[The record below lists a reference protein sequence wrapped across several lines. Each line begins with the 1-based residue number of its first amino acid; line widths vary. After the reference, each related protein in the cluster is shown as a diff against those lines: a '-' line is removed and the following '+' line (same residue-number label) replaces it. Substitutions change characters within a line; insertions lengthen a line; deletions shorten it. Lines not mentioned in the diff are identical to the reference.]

1 MYEFD
6 DSRLEKLADMREE
19 GVSPYPHNFTVTH
32 TAAEAVEMM
41 GDRDNETLAEDETV
55 VTVAGRLMFRNLMGK
70 AGFARIQDRSG
81 RVQVYVKKNIVGEEA
96 FATWK
101 RLDVGD
107 HIHVSGRFMR
117 TRTGE
122 ATIQATTLALAGKCI
137 ASMPDK
143 HKGITDIEFKSRQR
157 YVDLFMDPA
166 SAETFRRRSEIV
178 RYTREFFAARDY
190 LEVETP
196 MMHVIPGGAT
206 ARPFITHHNALD
218 MDLYMRVAP
227 ELYLKRLVVGGFE
240 RVFEINRNFRNEGVS
255 TKHNPEFTM
264 LEFYEAYQTWHG
276 LMDLTEDLVSGMA
289 EHVTGDHAV
298 EYGDVT
304 LNFAKPWRRL
314 PMADAI
320 AEYAGMSADDARD
333 VDALRERWL
342 KDHPKDAT
350 DPDLP
355 TTLGKW
361 YELFMDA
368 YVEENLVQPTFI
380 THFPVEISPLSRR
393 SETEPGI
400 AERFELFIAGREIA
414 NGFNE
419 LNDPVDQ
426 AGRFEAQAKSREA
439 GDDEAMYFDADYI
452 RALTYGLPPTAGEGI
467 GIDRLVMLLTNRA
480 SIREVILFPTLRPE
494 APKAAEADAHGEDA
508 TD

>member
-6 DSRLEKLADMREE
+6 ESRQEKIAGLREE
-19 GVSPYPHNFTVTH
+19 GIEPYPHNLSVTH
-32 TAAEAVEMM
+32 TAAEAVALM
-41 GDRDNETLAEDETV
+41 GDRENEALAEDPTE

-81 RVQVYVKKNIVGEEA
+81 RVQVYLKKNTIGEEA
-96 FATWK
+96 FAIWK
-101 RLDVGD
+101 KLDVGD
-107 HIHVSGRFMR
+107 HVHIRGKFMR

-122 ATIQATTLALAGKCI
+122 ATIQALTLSLAGKCI

-157 YVDLFMDPA
+157 YVDLFMDPD

-178 RYTREFFAARDY
+178 RYTRQFFTDRDY

-196 MMHVIPGGAT
+196 MMHVIPGGAA
-206 ARPFITHHNALD
+206 ARPFVTHHNALD
-218 MDLYMRVAP
+218 MELYMRVAP
-227 ELYLKRLVVGGFE
+227 ELYLKRLVVGGFD
-240 RVFEINRNFRNEGVS
+240 RVFEVNRNFRNEGVS

-276 LMDLTEDLVSGMA
+276 LMELTEDLVSGMA
-289 EHVTGDHAV
+289 THVTGSNEV
-298 EYGDVT
+298 EYGEIT
-304 LNFAKPWRRL
+304 LDFAKPWRRL
-314 PMADAI
+314 KMSDAI
-320 AEYAGMSADDARD
+320 AEYAGMEPGA
-333 VDALRERWL
+333 V
-342 KDHPKDAT
+342 T
-350 DPDLP
+350 DPDALKARWLEDHPNDAKDPRLP
-355 TTLGKW
+355 TTVGKW
-361 YELFMDA
+361 YEMFMDA

-426 AGRFEAQAKSREA
+426 AARFEAQAKSREA
-439 GDDEAMYFDADYI
+439 GDDEAMYFDSDYI

-467 GIDRLVMLLTNRA
+467 GIDRLVMLLTNRQ

-494 APKAAEADAHGEDA
+494 RVQGADSEEGD

>member
-6 DSRLEKLADMREE
+6 DSRLEKLAAMREE
-19 GVSPYPHNFTVTH
+19 GLEPYPHNLDVTH
-32 TAAEAVEMM
+32 TAQQVVDLI
-41 GDRDNETLAEDETV
+41 GDRDNEALAEDETE
-55 VTVAGRLMFRNLMGK
+55 VTLAGRLMFRNLMGK
-70 AGFARIQDRSG
+70 AGFARIQDRTG
-81 RVQVYVKKNIVGEEA
+81 RIQIYIKKNVVGEDA
-96 FATWK
+96 FAVWK
-101 RLDVGD
+101 KLDVGD

-122 ATIQATTLALAGKCI
+122 ATVQATRLALAGKCI

-157 YVDLFMDPA
+157 YVDLFMDPD

-206 ARPFITHHNALD
+206 ARPFVTHHNALD
-218 MDLYMRVAP
+218 MELYMRVAP
-227 ELYLKRLVVGGFE
+227 ELYLKRLVVGGFD

-289 EHVTGDHAV
+289 EHVTGDTKV
-298 EYGDVT
+298 DYGAVT

-320 AEYAGMSADDARD
+320 AEYAGMTSEEARD
-333 VDALRERWL
+333 VDALKARWL
-342 KDHPKDAT
+342 RDHPKDAT

-355 TTLGKW
+355 ATLGKW

-393 SETEPGI
+393 SDTEPGI

-439 GDDEAMYFDADYI
+439 GDDEAMYFDSDYI

-467 GIDRLVMLLTNRA
+467 GIDRLVMLLTNRQ

-494 APKAAEADAHGEDA
+494 VARPAGADDEPGDDTA
-508 TD
+508 

>member
-6 DSRLEKLADMREE
+6 TERLEKVEGLRED
-19 GVSPYPHNFTVTH
+19 GVAPYPHNLSVTH
-32 TAAEAVEMM
+32 TASEVVALM
-41 GDRDNETLAEDETV
+41 GDRDNETLGEDETV
-55 VTVAGRLMFRNLMGK
+55 VTIAGRLMFRNLMGK
-70 AGFARIQDRSG
+70 AGFARIQDRTG
-81 RVQVYVKKNIVGEEA
+81 RVQVYIKKDIVGEEA
-96 FATWK
+96 FAIWK
-101 RLDVGD
+101 KFDLGD
-107 HIHVSGRFMR
+107 HVHVSGTFMR

-122 ATIQATTLALAGKCI
+122 ATISARTICLAGKCI
-137 ASMPDK
+137 ASLPDK
-143 HKGITDIEFKSRQR
+143 YKGITDIELKSRQR
-157 YVDLFMDPA
+157 YVDLFMDPDA
-166 SAETFRRRSEIV
+166 AETFRRRSEVV

-206 ARPFITHHNALD
+206 ARPFTTHHNALD
-218 MDLYMRVAP
+218 MELYMRVAP

-276 LMDLTEDLVSGMA
+276 LMELTEDLVSGMA
-289 EHVTGDHAV
+289 QHICGTKEVV
-298 EYGDVT
+298 YGDLT

-314 PMADAI
+314 KMSEAI
-320 AEYAGMSADDARD
+320 AQYSGMSIED
-333 VDALRERWL
+333 VTQPDALRACWL
-342 KDHPKDAT
+342 KDHPKDAK
-350 DPDLP
+350 DPKLP

-361 YELFMDA
+361 YEWFMDE
-368 YVEENLVQPTFI
+368 YVEENLQQPTFI

-393 SETEPGI
+393 SETEEGI
-400 AERFELFIAGREIA
+400 AERFELFIAGKEIA

-426 AGRFEAQAKSREA
+426 AGRFMSQVESREA
-439 GDDEAMYFDADYI
+439 GDDEAMYFDSDYI
-452 RALTYGLPPTAGEGI
+452 RALTYGLPPTAGEGL
-467 GIDRLVMLLTNRA
+467 GIDRLVMLLTNRQ

-494 APKAAEADAHGEDA
+494 KTLSPSPDSEEGSDD
-508 TD
+508 

>member
-6 DSRLEKLADMREE
+6 ESRLEKIAGLREE
-19 GVSPYPHNFTVTH
+19 GIAPYPHNLSVSH
-32 TAAEAVEMM
+32 TAAEAVAMM
-41 GDRDNETLAEDETV
+41 GERDNEALAEDPTE

-81 RVQVYVKKNIVGEEA
+81 RVQVYVKKNTIGEDA
-96 FATWK
+96 FAIWK
-101 RLDVGD
+101 KLDVGD
-107 HIHVSGRFMR
+107 HIHIRGKFMR

-122 ATIQATTLALAGKCI
+122 ATIQATTLSLAGKCI

-143 HKGITDIEFKSRQR
+143 HKGIRDIEFKSRQR
-157 YVDLFMDPA
+157 YVDLFMDPE

-178 RYTREFFAARDY
+178 RYTRQFFTDRDH

-196 MMHVIPGGAT
+196 MMHVIPGGAA
-206 ARPFITHHNALD
+206 ARPFVTHHNALD

-227 ELYLKRLVVGGFE
+227 ELYLKRLVVGGFD

-276 LMDLTEDLVSGMA
+276 LMELTEDLVSGMA
-289 EHVTGDHAV
+289 IHVTGAKEV
-298 EYGDVT
+298 EYGDIT
-304 LNFAKPWRRL
+304 LDFSKPWRRL
-314 PMADAI
+314 KMADAI
-320 AEYAGMSADDARD
+320 AQYAGMEADAVTDPEALKARWI
-333 VDALRERWL
+333 E
-342 KDHPKDAT
+342 DHPKDAK
-350 DPDLP
+350 DPKMP
-355 TTLGKW
+355 TTVGKW

-368 YVEENLVQPTFI
+368 YVEEHLVQPTFI

-426 AGRFEAQAKSREA
+426 AERFEAQAKSREA
-439 GDDEAMYFDADYI
+439 GDDEAMYFDSDYI

-467 GIDRLVMLLTNRA
+467 GIDRLVMLLTNRQ

-494 APKAAEADAHGEDA
+494 RVQGADSEESD

>member
-1 MYEFD
+1 MYDFD
-6 DSRLEKLADMREE
+6 ESRLEKLDTMRASGNE
-19 GVSPYPHNFTVTH
+19 PYPHNLSITH
-32 TAAEAVEMM
+32 TTAQVVDMM
-41 GDRDNETLAEDETV
+41 GDRDNEALAADTTEV
-55 VTVAGRLMFRNLMGK
+55 IVAGRLMFRNLMGK
-70 AGFARIQDRSG
+70 AGFARIQDRTG
-81 RVQVYVKKNIVGEEA
+81 RVQVYIKKNKVGEDA
-96 FATWK
+96 FAIWK

-107 HIHVSGRFMR
+107 HIHVVGRFMR

-122 ATIQATTLALAGKCI
+122 ATISATSLQLAGKCI

-143 HKGITDIEFKSRQR
+143 HKGVVDIEFKSRQR
-157 YVDLFMDPA
+157 YVDLFMDEA
-166 SAETFRRRSEIV
+166 SAETFRRRSQIV
-178 RYTREFFAARDY
+178 AYTRSFFAARDY

-206 ARPFITHHNALD
+206 ARPFVTHHNALD
-218 MDLYMRVAP
+218 MELYMRVAP

-276 LMDLTEDLVSGMA
+276 LMELTEDLVSGMA
-289 EHVTGDHAV
+289 KTVTGSEQV
-298 EYGDVT
+298 EYGDIT
-304 LNFAKPWRRL
+304 LNFSKPWRRL

-320 AEYAGMSADDARD
+320 AEYAEMSLEDARD
-333 VDALRERWL
+333 PKALAARWL
-342 KDHPKDAT
+342 QDRPQDAT
-350 DPDLP
+350 DPRLP

-393 SETEPGI
+393 SDTEPGI

-426 AGRFEAQAKSREA
+426 ASRFEAQVKSREA

-494 APKAAEADAHGEDA
+494 APQKAAEDADTEAA

>member
-6 DSRLEKLADMREE
+6 ESRLEKIANMREE
-19 GVSPYPHNFTVTH
+19 GLEPYPHNMSVTH
-32 TAAEAVEMM
+32 TAAEAVAMM
-41 GDRDNETLAEDETV
+41 GERDGEELGQDATEVTL
-55 VTVAGRLMFRNLMGK
+55 AGRLMFRNLMGK

-81 RVQVYVKKNIVGEEA
+81 RIQIYINKKNIGDDA
-96 FATWK
+96 FAVWK
-101 RLDVGD
+101 KLDVGD
-107 HIHVSGRFMR
+107 HIHVRGRFMR

-122 ATIQATTLALAGKCI
+122 ATIQAGSLALAGKCI

-157 YVDLFMDPA
+157 YVDLFMDPE

-178 RYTREFFAARDY
+178 RYTREFFNERDY

-196 MMHVIPGGAT
+196 MMHVIPGGAA
-206 ARPFITHHNALD
+206 ARPFVTHHNALD
-218 MDLYMRVAP
+218 MELYMRVAP
-227 ELYLKRLVVGGFE
+227 ELYLKRLVVGGFD

-264 LEFYEAYQTWHG
+264 LEFYEAYQTWDG
-276 LMDLTEDLVSGMA
+276 LMELTEDLVSGMA
-289 EHVTGDHAV
+289 KHVTGEHAV
-298 EYGDVT
+298 EYGDIT

-314 PMADAI
+314 KMADAI
-320 AEYAGMSADDARD
+320 AEYADLSAEEVTD
-333 VDALRERWL
+333 VEALKARWL
-342 KDHPKDAT
+342 TDHPKDAK
-350 DPDLP
+350 DPHLP
-355 TTLGKW
+355 TTVGKW
-361 YELFMDA
+361 YEWFMDG
-368 YVEENLVQPTFI
+368 YVEEHLVQPTFI

-393 SETEPGI
+393 SETEPGT

-426 AGRFEAQAKSREA
+426 AARFEAQAKSREA
-439 GDDEAMYFDADYI
+439 GDAEAMYFDADYI

-467 GIDRLVMLLTNRA
+467 GIDRLVMLLTNRQ

-494 APKAAEADAHGEDA
+494 RPQVTQDEGLQD
-508 TD
+508 

>member
-1 MYEFD
+1 
-6 DSRLEKLADMREE
+6 
-19 GVSPYPHNFTVTH
+19 
-32 TAAEAVEMM
+32 
-41 GDRDNETLAEDETV
+41 
-55 VTVAGRLMFRNLMGK
+55 
-70 AGFARIQDRSG
+70 
-81 RVQVYVKKNIVGEEA
+81 
-96 FATWK
+96 
-101 RLDVGD
+101 
-107 HIHVSGRFMR
+107 
-117 TRTGE
+117 
-122 ATIQATTLALAGKCI
+122 
-137 ASMPDK
+137 
-143 HKGITDIEFKSRQR
+143 
-157 YVDLFMDPA
+157 
-166 SAETFRRRSEIV
+166 
-178 RYTREFFAARDY
+178 
-190 LEVETP
+190 
-196 MMHVIPGGAT
+196 
-206 ARPFITHHNALD
+206 
-218 MDLYMRVAP
+218 MRVAP

-320 AEYAGMSADDARD
+320 AEYAGMSAEDARD

>member
-6 DSRLEKLADMREE
+6 DSRLEKVAGMREE
-19 GVSPYPHNFTVTH
+19 GNEPYPHNLSVTH
-32 TAAEAVEMM
+32 TAAQAVAMM
-41 GDRDNETLAEDETV
+41 GERDNEALAEDPTT

-81 RVQVYVKKNIVGEEA
+81 RVQVYIKKNTIGEDA
-96 FATWK
+96 FAIWK
-101 RLDVGD
+101 KLDLGD
-107 HIHVSGRFMR
+107 HIHITGRFMR

-122 ATIQATTLALAGKCI
+122 ATIQATSLALAGKCI

-157 YVDLFMDPA
+157 YVDLFMDPE

-178 RYTREFFAARDY
+178 RYTRQFFADRDY

-196 MMHVIPGGAT
+196 MMHVIPGGAS
-206 ARPFITHHNALD
+206 ARPFVTHHNALD
-218 MDLYMRVAP
+218 MELYMRVAP

-276 LMDLTEDLVSGMA
+276 LMELTEDLVSGMA
-289 EHVTGDHAV
+289 RDVTGSHQV
-298 EYGDVT
+298 EYGDIT

-320 AEYAGMSADDARD
+320 AEYAGMTDDEVRD
-333 VDALRERWL
+333 VEALRARWL
-342 KDHPKDAT
+342 KDHPKDEK
-350 DPDLP
+350 DPHLP
-355 TTLGKW
+355 STIGKW
-361 YELFMDA
+361 YEWFMDG
-368 YVEENLVQPTFI
+368 YVEANLVQPTFI

-426 AGRFEAQAKSREA
+426 AARFEAQVQSREA
-439 GDDEAMYFDADYI
+439 GDDEAMYFDSDYI

-467 GIDRLVMLLTNRA
+467 GIDRLVMLLTNRQ

-494 APKAAEADAHGEDA
+494 SPQKAVESTGDEEA
-508 TD
+508 

>member
-6 DSRLEKLADMREE
+6 DSRLEKLAAMREE
-19 GVSPYPHNFTVTH
+19 GNEPYPHNLSVTH
-32 TAAEAVEMM
+32 TAAEAIALIGE
-41 GDRDNETLAEDETV
+41 RDNEALAEDTTTV
-55 VTVAGRLMFRNLMGK
+55 TLAGRLMFRNLMGK

-81 RVQVYVKKNIVGEEA
+81 RVQVYIKKNTIGEEA
-96 FATWK
+96 FAVWK
-101 RLDVGD
+101 KLDVGD

-122 ATIQATTLALAGKCI
+122 ATIQATALALAGKCI

-143 HKGITDIEFKSRQR
+143 YKGITDIEFKSRQR
-157 YVDLFMDPA
+157 YVDLFMDPE

-206 ARPFITHHNALD
+206 ARPFVTHHNALD
-218 MDLYMRVAP
+218 MELYMRVAP
-227 ELYLKRLVVGGFE
+227 ELYLKRLVVGGFD

-276 LMDLTEDLVSGMA
+276 LMELTEDLVSGMA
-289 EHVTGDHAV
+289 ESVTGSHEV
-298 EYGDVT
+298 VYGETT
-304 LNFAKPWRRL
+304 LNFGKPWRRL

-320 AEYAGMSADDARD
+320 AEYAGLTADQVQDPE
-333 VDALRERWL
+333 ALKARWL
-342 KDHPKDAT
+342 QDHPKDAK
-350 DPDLP
+350 DPHLP

-361 YELFMDA
+361 YEWFMDG
-368 YVEENLVQPTFI
+368 YVEDNLVQPTFI

-426 AGRFEAQAKSREA
+426 ASRFEAQVQSREA
-439 GDDEAMYFDADYI
+439 GDDEAMYFDSDYI

-467 GIDRLVMLLTNRA
+467 GIDRLVMLLTNRQ

-494 APKAAEADAHGEDA
+494 APQKVAESSGDDNA
-508 TD
+508 

>member
-6 DSRLEKLADMREE
+6 ESRLEKVATLRDE
-19 GVSPYPHNFTVTH
+19 GVEPYPHNMSVTH
-32 TAAEAVEMM
+32 TAAEAIAMM
-41 GDRDNETLAEDETV
+41 GDRDNDALSDDATE

-70 AGFARIQDRSG
+70 AGFARIQDRTG
-81 RVQVYVKKNIVGEEA
+81 RVQVYIRKNTVGEEA

-107 HIHVSGRFMR
+107 HIRISGRFMR

-122 ATIQATTLALAGKCI
+122 ATINAQTLHLAGKCI

-157 YVDLFMDPA
+157 YVDLFMDPE

-178 RYTREFFAARDY
+178 RYTREFFAERDY

-196 MMHVIPGGAT
+196 MMHVIPGGAS
-206 ARPFITHHNALD
+206 ARPFVTHHNALD
-218 MDLYMRVAP
+218 MELYMRVAP

-276 LMDLTEDLVSGMA
+276 LMELTEDLISGMA
-289 EHVTGDHAV
+289 KTVTGSHDV
-298 EYGDVT
+298 KYGDDI
-304 LNFAKPWRRL
+304 LSFAKPWRRL
-314 PMADAI
+314 SMADAI
-320 AEYAGMSADDARD
+320 AEYANMSADDVRD
-333 VDALRERWL
+333 PVALRTRWL
-342 KDHPKDAT
+342 ADHPKDT
-350 DPDLP
+350 SDPDLP
-355 TTLGKW
+355 TTVGKW

-393 SETEPGI
+393 SDTEDGI

-426 AGRFEAQAKSREA
+426 AGRFEAQVQSREA

-467 GIDRLVMLLTNRA
+467 GIDRLVMLLTDRQ

-494 APKAAEADAHGEDA
+494 QNIGGAPTPDEEPAD
-508 TD
+508 